1 MDVKDQLHAVNEGKL
16 SRRAFNTSLI
26 AAGVGL
32 LGTTLPGQRAR
43 AQSTGK
49 GTFFT
54 YGGYDIPELYVPF
67 KAKHGELPD
76 LVPFA
81 NSDEA
86 ITKLRAG
93 FVADVT
99 HPCNS
104 NLPRW
109 VGLDLFQSVDTDR
122 LSNWPDVM
130 PELVALEGNKAP
142 DGRPW
147 LIPFDW
153 GQTSITYRTDL
164 FDLEGKPESLD
175 MLWDPRYSGRIGV
188 FASGAETWWIGA
200 IKAGIPFA
208 DIGTDAAFDA
218 IAAVLR
224 EQRPLVRT
232 YTDDTAALEQAL
244 ASGELVAAMTWN
256 SSAAALKAQ
265 GVPVAFAN
273 PKEGALTW
281 VCGAAILK
289 TAPNVDRAYDI
300 IDSLLSVESGKF
312 MIGNYGY
319 GHSNRRSFEEFDDA
333 TRAGLG
339 LSRNPAEVLM
349 AGKFQTPVSQDWQ
362 NRMNETWEAVKA
374 GF

>member
-1 MDVKDQLHAVNEGKL
+1 MDVKDQIHAVREGKL
-16 SRRAFNTSLI
+16 SRRAFNTSLM

-32 LGTTLPGQRAR
+32 VSGTLPSHRAR
-43 AQSTGK
+43 AQGAGK

-54 YGGYDIPELYVPF
+54 YGGYDIPELFVPF
-67 KAKHGELPD
+67 QAKNGELPD
-76 LVPFA
+76 LVPFGSA
-81 NSDEA
+81 DDA
-86 ITKLRAG
+86 LTRLRAG

-104 NLPRW
+104 NLSRFLA
-109 VGLDLFQSVDTDR
+109 VDLLQPVDTSR
-122 LSNWPDVM
+122 LSNWPDVL
-130 PELVALEGNKAP
+130 PELVALEGNQSP
-142 DGRPW
+142 DGKPW
-147 LIPFDW
+147 LVPFDW

-164 FDLEGKPESLD
+164 VDLEGKGESLN
-175 MLWDPRYSGRIGV
+175 MLWDPRYSGRIGM
-188 FASGAETWWIGA
+188 FASGAESWWIGA

-232 YTDDTAALEQAL
+232 YTDDTASLEQAL
-244 ASGELVAAMTWN
+244 ASGELVAALTWN
-256 SSAAALKAQ
+256 ASAATLKSQ
-265 GVPVAFAN
+265 GVSVAFAN

-289 TAPNVDRAYDI
+289 SAPNVDRAYDI

-312 MIGNYGY
+312 MIGSYGY
-319 GHSNRRSFEEFDDA
+319 GHSNRRSFDQFDDA
-333 TRAGLG
+333 TLAGLG
-339 LSRNPAEVLM
+339 LSRNPADVLM
-349 AGKFQTPVSQDWQ
+349 AGKFQTPVTQDWQ
-362 NRMNETWEAVKA
+362 NRMNEVWETIKA